1 MIEIP
6 FRIFVKKEEEM
17 KAKEK
22 EAYEEGVLEAL
33 SVSLQEAI
41 EPFTQYKNEHKG
53 VGSDL

>member
-22 EAYEEGVLEAL
+22 EKEAYEGLFEAL
-33 SVSLQEAI
+33 SLSLLAAI
-41 EPFTQYKNEHKG
+41 EPFTQYKKG
-53 VGSDL
+53 LKRDG